1 MVVRRALKI
10 AGVLAGVYVAFWL
23 VVLVLAY
30 RSPGSMARLIARIPG
45 SETPGPILMPLQ
57 AIMFTARSGPLRV
70 GMEAPDFELETA
82 DHRESVRLSS
92 FRGSRP
98 VVLVFGSY
106 T

>member
-1 MVVRRALKI
+1 MRSALKI
-10 AGVLAGVYVAFWL
+10 AGALAGVYVAFWL

-30 RSPGSMARLIARIPG
+30 RSPGGMARVIARIPG
-45 SETPGPILMPLQ
+45 SETPGPVLMPLQ
-57 AIMFTARSGPLRV
+57 AIMFAARSGPLRA
-70 GMEAPDFELETA
+70 GMEAPDFELKTA

-92 FRGSRP
+92 FCGKRP